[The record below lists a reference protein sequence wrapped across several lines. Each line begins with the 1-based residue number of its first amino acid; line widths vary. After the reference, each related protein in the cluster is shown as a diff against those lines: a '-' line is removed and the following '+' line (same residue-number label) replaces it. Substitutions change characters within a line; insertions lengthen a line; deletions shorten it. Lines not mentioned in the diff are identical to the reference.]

1 MFERYTE
8 SARRV
13 IFWARY
19 IASQIGSQEIQ
30 TEHLLL
36 GLLRQDMRLAH
47 RFLGS
52 PFAMDAV
59 WRQIVRSQVAR
70 EKPLGPEDPLT
81 VSHAG
86 QRVLAF
92 AVEDENQLSNG
103 RIGTVHLLLGLLREE
118 TCFAAEILQG
128 RGVLL
133 ASTREELAR
142 TPHDDSVSE
151 EFVRDDGSPP
161 EVAELQARI
170 SLIKNRA
177 SDAAN
182 NQDFAKARA
191 FADDERTERNKL
203 YLLCR
208 EHELSDWLYV

>member
-36 GLLRQDMRLAH
+36 GLLRQDTRLAS

-59 WRQIVRSQVAR
+59 WRQIVRSQVAG
-70 EKPLGPEDPLT
+70 EKPLGPEDPLPL
-81 VSHAG
+81 SHAG

-92 AVEDENQLSNG
+92 AVEEADQLSNR

-128 RGVLL
+128 RGVLF

-151 EFVRDDGSPP
+151 EFVRENASPP
-161 EVAELQARI
+161 KVAELQARI
-170 SLIKNRA
+170 RLIKSRTN
-177 SDAAN
+177 DAAN

-191 FADDERTERNKL
+191 FADEERTELNKL